1 MGWVMLVLY
10 REFARSAGVI
20 LSDDGPAFVMQNG
33 SPLNRDWMVTKSQAL
48 LAAARRRLPLSTSPV
63 VKPQSKL
70 LRGVQAGCVQR
81 WMPMSQFRLSWTLAV
96 GVRWHG
102 SGMPLFLVKTKPVR
116 WPQCGRLHHILCH
129 LGWVVPVLP

>member
-1 MGWVMLVLY
+1 MLVLY

-20 LSDDGPAFVMQNG
+20 LSDDGPAFVMQSG

-48 LAAARRRLPLSTSPV
+48 LAAAQITFVDQSGRQAPV
-63 VKPQSKL
+63 KAASW
-70 LRGVQAGCVQR
+70 RAGGVRSALDANV
-81 WMPMSQFRLSWTLAV
+81 PVPIIIEWTLAV